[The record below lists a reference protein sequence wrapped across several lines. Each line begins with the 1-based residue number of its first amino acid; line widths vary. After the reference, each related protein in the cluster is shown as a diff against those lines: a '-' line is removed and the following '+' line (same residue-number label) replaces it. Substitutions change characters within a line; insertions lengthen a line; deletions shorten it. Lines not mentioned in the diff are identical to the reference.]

1 MYRQQETL
9 AETKRTLFLTLVRC
23 KVDVNTVL
31 REVETWPVEDQV
43 QLAEQLWD
51 RLDDQRYEPELTDD
65 QKAELDRRLADYEE
79 NRCAGSTWETVKARL
94 WGGS

>member
-1 MYRQQETL
+1 MI
-9 AETKRTLFLTLVRC
+9 RTPFLSVVRC

-51 RLDDQRYEPELTDD
+51 RLEDQRYDPELTDD

-79 NRCAGSTWETVKARL
+79 NPSASSSWEAVKARL